1 MGAHL
6 DQMEKT
12 PAVMDH
18 PAKQGR
24 RGKVI
29 RRVILYPLLLYA
41 TYCVAM
47 FFFQEH
53 LLFPSD
59 MAPAPAPTTD
69 RYARN
74 TTVIKIEVD
83 GGGTNEAWFIPAV
96 NASATNPAPVVVF
109 FHGNAEIIDYLDE
122 IVLPYRQLGM
132 SVYLPEYRGYG
143 RGKGRP
149 SEAVI
154 LVDALRFYDE
164 LIKRPDVDRSRIVL
178 HGRSLGGGPATYL
191 ASQRPAKALVL
202 QSVFTSTADMANTFG
217 APGFVARHP
226 FRNDRIIPTLD
237 MPILI
242 AHGTSDDVIPFAQ
255 GRKLASLAKR
265 ATFREYPCNHNGFP
279 GDGHEEEWWNEVSTF
294 LRTAGVLPEVKP

>member
-6 DQMEKT
+6 DQKEAK
-12 PAVMDH
+12 PEAMDP
-18 PAKQGR
+18 PAKHNR

-29 RRVILYPLLLYA
+29 RRVLLYPLLLYA

-47 FFFQEH
+47 YFFQEH
-53 LLFPSD
+53 LLFPAD
-59 MAPAPAPTTD
+59 MAPAPALTTD

-74 TTVIKIEVD
+74 TTVIKIEID

-96 NASATNPAPVVVF
+96 NASATQPAPVAIF

-122 IVLPYRQLGM
+122 IVMPYRQMGM

-149 SEAVI
+149 SEAAI
-154 LVDALRFYDE
+154 LGDALRFYDE
-164 LIKRPDVDRSRIVL
+164 LIKRPDVDKSRVVI

-202 QSVFTSTADMANTFG
+202 QSVFTSTSDMANTFG
-217 APGFVARHP
+217 APGFVARHA

-237 MPILI
+237 LPILI
-242 AHGTSDDVIPFAQ
+242 AHGTSDDVIPIAQ

-265 ATFREYPCNHNGFP
+265 ATFLEYPCDHNGFP
-279 GDGHEEEWWNEVSTF
+279 GDGHEEEWWKEVASF
-294 LRTAGVLPEVKP
+294 LRKAGVLPEAKP